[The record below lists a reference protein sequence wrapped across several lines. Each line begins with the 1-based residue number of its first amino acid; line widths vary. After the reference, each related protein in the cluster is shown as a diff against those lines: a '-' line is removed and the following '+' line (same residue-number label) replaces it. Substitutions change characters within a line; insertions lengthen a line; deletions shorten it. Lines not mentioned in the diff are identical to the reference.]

1 MADADAEAW
10 ADAATRLRHEI
21 VRRPYLALLAGGG
34 VGWLLAGSFA
44 LWALPG
50 LVNLGIRVA
59 VLSTLPTLAE
69 VVSEVVSPD
78 L

>member
-1 MADADAEAW
+1 VIAPEVDAWE
-10 ADAATRLRHEI
+10 DAATRLRQE
-21 VRRPYLALLAGGG
+21 VARRPYLALIAGGG
-34 VGWLLAGSFA
+34 VGCLLAGSFA

-59 VLSTLPTLAE
+59 VASTLPTLAE
-69 VVSEVVSPD
+69 VVREVVSPD